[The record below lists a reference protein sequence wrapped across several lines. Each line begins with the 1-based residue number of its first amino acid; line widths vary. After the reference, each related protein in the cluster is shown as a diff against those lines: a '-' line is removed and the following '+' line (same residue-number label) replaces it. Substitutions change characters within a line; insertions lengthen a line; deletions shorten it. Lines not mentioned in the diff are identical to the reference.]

1 VDAAAAAE
9 EAAALEAAAA
19 VAMEAAGAAVVA
31 EAEAEAAE
39 AAAAG
44 TDWPTPGGAA
54 GMLASGR
61 CLHSSTSQ
69 LNVSTRLGDTL
80 RWLVRDPMASVSQ

>member
-1 VDAAAAAE
+1 MDAAAAAE

-19 VAMEAAGAAVVA
+19 VAMEAAGAAVV
-31 EAEAEAAE
+31 AEAEAAE